1 VCLIFAFT
9 DNCENFLTAKIS
21 WYTVGTGRR
30 STHGTYEAYITFGNY
45 GYYTLLVVL
54 TVAPSWRSFLIT
66 LEWPLE
72 DAIISAV
79 APFCEEME
87 GAMS

>member
-1 VCLIFAFT
+1 MQNIFT
-9 DNCENFLTAKIS
+9 Q
-21 WYTVGTGRR
+21 
-30 STHGTYEAYITFGNY
+30 
-45 GYYTLLVVL
+45 LVVSTIVSSL
-54 TVAPSWRSFLIT
+54 RSFLTT